1 MAMPKKLPAKGG
13 KPTKATR
20 AKKMPSK
27 GVRKVP
33 GKIGRKARY

>member
-1 MAMPKKLPAKGG
+1 MSARKKLPAKGG
-13 KPTKATR
+13 KPTKATT
-20 AKKMPSK
+20 AKKMPGK